1 MSSESSF
8 YPSDA
13 TSPAEAAAQWSARLH
28 SGRFTPADEQA
39 LDDWLQADPENERE
53 FMALEQLSSLASTLD
68 KDLVSSLYGG
78 AVPVRPDLR
87 RRKLIRNAGA
97 LVAVAGS
104 AGLASLV
111 LSPQAVYAAS
121 LQTRVGERRW
131 VPLPDGSSLE
141 LNTGTQAELRF
152 YEDSRHLHLIQGEV
166 MFSVASSPQR
176 PFTVKAGTTQ
186 VRVTG
191 TSFTVRHDA
200 EQVKVLVE
208 SGSVEVSS
216 GRWWNRQTRYLAA
229 GSGATISPEEGLSI
243 QTDVD
248 VAAATA
254 WRQGRLI
261 VRDVSL
267 SEVVAEINRYR
278 EQPIRIA
285 EAKLGQQRVTAS
297 FLLDEQSA
305 VLQALQQILPLR
317 ARTQDDGSIILVSAS

>member
-1 MSSESSF
+1 MSSKSSF
-8 YPSDA
+8 HPSDA

-28 SGRFTPADEQA
+28 SGRFTPADERA
-39 LDDWLQADPENERE
+39 LEDWLQADPENERE
-53 FMALEQLSSLASTLD
+53 FMAVEQLSSLASTLD
-68 KDLVSSLYGG
+68 KDLVSALYGG
-78 AVPVRPDLR
+78 KVPVRPDLR
-87 RRKLIRNAGA
+87 RRKLIRNTGA

-104 AGLASLV
+104 AGLASLL

-121 LQTRVGERRW
+121 LSTRIGERRW

-141 LNTGTQAELRF
+141 LNTGTHAELQF
-152 YEDSRHLHLIQGEV
+152 YEDSRHLDLLQGEI
-166 MFSVASSPQR
+166 MFSVAPNSER
-176 PFTVKAGTTQ
+176 PFTVKAGSTL

-191 TSFTVRHDA
+191 TSFTVRRDA
-200 EQVKVLVE
+200 EQVRVLVE

-243 QTDVD
+243 QAGLD

-261 VRDVSL
+261 VRDMPL
-267 SEVVAEINRYR
+267 SDVVAEINRYR
-278 EQPIRIA
+278 EHAIRIA
-285 EAKLGQQRVTAS
+285 EPKLGQQRITAS
-297 FLLDEQSA
+297 FLLDEQDA

-317 ARTQDDGSIILVSAS
+317 VQTHNDDSVRLLNAS

>member
-166 MFSVASSPQR
+166 MFSVASCPQR

-191 TSFTVRHDA
+191 TSFTVRRDA

-208 SGSVEVSS
+208 SGNVEVSS

-261 VRDVSL
+261 VRDMSL

-305 VLQALQQILPLR
+305 VLQALQQILPLQ

>member
-53 FMALEQLSSLASTLD
+53 FMAVEQLSSLASTLD

-87 RRKLIRNAGA
+87 RRKLMRNAGA

-131 VPLPDGSSLE
+131 IPLPDGSSLE

-152 YEDSRHLHLIQGEV
+152 YEDSRHLDLIQGEV

-191 TSFTVRHDA
+191 TSFTVRRDA

-261 VRDVSL
+261 VRDMSL

>member
-39 LDDWLQADPENERE
+39 LEDWLQADPENERE
-53 FMALEQLSSLASTLD
+53 FMAVEQLSSLASTLD
-68 KDLVSSLYGG
+68 KDLVSALYGG
-78 AVPVRPDLR
+78 KVPVRPDLR
-87 RRKLIRNAGA
+87 RRKLIRNTGA

-104 AGLASLV
+104 AGLASLL

-121 LQTRVGERRW
+121 LSTRIGERRW

-141 LNTGTQAELRF
+141 LNTGTHAELRF
-152 YEDSRHLHLIQGEV
+152 YEDSRHLDLLQGEI
-166 MFSVASSPQR
+166 MFSVASNSER
-176 PFTVKAGTTQ
+176 PFTVKAGSTL

-191 TSFTVRHDA
+191 TSFTVRRDA
-200 EQVKVLVE
+200 EQVRILVE

-243 QTDVD
+243 QAELD

-261 VRDVSL
+261 VRDMPL
-267 SEVVAEINRYR
+267 SDVVAEINRYR
-278 EQPIRIA
+278 EQAIRIA
-285 EAKLGQQRVTAS
+285 EPKLGQQRITAS
-297 FLLDEQSA
+297 FLLDEQDA

-317 ARTQDDGSIILVSAS
+317 VQTQGDGSVSLLSAP

>member
-1 MSSESSF
+1 MSSESPFS
-8 YPSDA
+8 PSDA

-28 SGRFTPADEQA
+28 SGRFSPADEQA
-39 LDDWLQADPENERE
+39 LEEWLQADPENERE
-53 FMALEQLSSLASTLD
+53 FMAVEQLSSLASTLD
-68 KDLVSSLYGG
+68 KDLVKLLYGG
-78 AVPVRPDLR
+78 KVPQRPDLR
-87 RRKLIRNAGA
+87 RRKLIRNTGA

-104 AGLASLV
+104 AGLAGL
-111 LSPQAVYAAS
+111 LLGPQAVYAAS

-141 LNTGTQAELRF
+141 LNTATQAELRF
-152 YEDSRHLHLIQGEV
+152 YEDSRHLDLIQGEV
-166 MFSVASSPQR
+166 MCAVASSPQR
-176 PFTVKAGTTQ
+176 PFIVKAGNTV

-191 TSFTVRHDA
+191 TSFTVRRDA

-216 GRWWNRQTRYLAA
+216 GHWWNRQTRYLAA
-229 GSGATISPEEGLSI
+229 GSGATVSVQDGLSI
-243 QTDVD
+243 QAEVD

-261 VRDVSL
+261 VRDLSL

-278 EQPIRIA
+278 EHPIRIA
-285 EAKLGQQRVTAS
+285 DARIGQQRVTAS

-305 VLQALQQILPLR
+305 VLQALQQILPLQ
-317 ARTQDDGSIILVSAS
+317 AKTQDDGSVLLSSIS

>member
-53 FMALEQLSSLASTLD
+53 FMAVEQLSSLASTLD
-68 KDLVSSLYGG
+68 KDLVNSLYGG

-131 VPLPDGSSLE
+131 IPLPDGSSLE

-152 YEDSRHLHLIQGEV
+152 YEDSRHLDLIQGEV

-176 PFTVKAGTTQ
+176 PFIVKAGTTQ

-191 TSFTVRHDA
+191 TSFTVRRDA

-261 VRDVSL
+261 VRDMSL

-305 VLQALQQILPLR
+305 VLQALQQILPLQ